1 MTPIRSSTW
10 SAARQRQ
17 ALDLSARYRHGA
29 SVTELARDTGLS
41 KGTVINRLR
50 LVDTPMR
57 TPQQTLLLQAD
68 PEQIAARQ
76 QLAATMRRWYESGT
90 SVPALAAVFAC
101 SQRTVRRRLA
111 QAGATLRAPGQT
123 RALGTNRQARRKLMR
138 SLRARYEAGASVQ
151 LLAAGCG
158 YSTSTVYRLLHQAE
172 TTMRPRS
179 QPSPRARGDR
189 SPRALLNPTSPPHT
203 PETPP
208 ATTNGRSTSDP
219 INTIGTA
226 S

>member
-1 MTPIRSSTW
+1 MTPTRSTTW

-29 SVTELARDTGLS
+29 SVNQLALDTGLS

-50 LVDTPMR
+50 LVGTPMR

-68 PEQIAARQ
+68 PEQTAARSE
-76 QLAATMRRWYESGT
+76 LAATMRCWYESGT
-90 SVPALAAVFAC
+90 SVPDG
-101 SQRTVRRRLA
+101 QGRRD
-111 QAGATLRAPGQT
+111 LRQT
-123 RALGTNRQARRKLMR
+123 
-138 SLRARYEAGASVQ
+138 LRARYEAGASVQ

-158 YSTSTVYRLLHQAE
+158 YSTSTVYRLLHQAG

-179 QPSPRARGDR
+179 QPNPRTRGDR
-189 SPRALLNPTSPPHT
+189 SPRAPLSPASPAHT
-203 PETPP
+203 PDAPP
-208 ATTNGRSTSDP
+208 GTASSRSTSDTV
-219 INTIGTA
+219 NRIGTA